1 MAGRWTTV
9 GTLLRAEGM
18 LGDDVL
24 GVFFRMDFGEA
35 NVTMLPKCGMVVVKS
50 LPVESDFGV

>member
-1 MAGRWTTV
+1 M